1 MNRPVGKPNRNSS
14 EVAVG
19 LRRMNTRLVNVVVDA
34 ARPRGLAD
42 FWAALLGWSVA
53 AENPD
58 EVDVRAPETDGWD
71 LDLVFVP
78 VPEAKEV
85 KNRIHLDLASETLSH
100 QAELV
105 SRAVELGG
113 SRVDVGQGA
122 VPWVVLA
129 DPEGNE
135 FCVLEPRER
144 YARTGAVAS
153 IVVDAHDPERMAGF
167 WARITGRPIGAR
179 DDEGLVGL
187 RAPSG
192 RGPWLE
198 FLRNDDVKS
207 VKNRVHL
214 DIAPLAGFDH
224 AEAVAEVEAAGA
236 APADL
241 GGPALPWRVLMDPE
255 GNEFCVLTPR

>member
-1 MNRPVGKPNRNSS
+1 MT
-14 EVAVG
+14 
-19 LRRMNTRLVNVVVDA
+19 TRLVNLVIDA
-34 ARPRGLAD
+34 ARPEVLAD
-42 FWAALLGWSVA
+42 FWAALLGWHAVV
-53 AENPD
+53 EED
-58 EVDVRAPETDGWD
+58 REIDVRAPESDGWD

-78 VPEAKEV
+78 VPEPKEV
-85 KNRIHLDLASETLSH
+85 KNRIHLDLASTTPEH

-105 SRAVELGG
+105 ARALELGG
-113 SRVDVGQGA
+113 RRADLGQGDL
-122 VPWVVLA
+122 PWVVLA

-144 YARTGAVAS
+144 YADTGAVAA
-153 IVVDAHDPERMAGF
+153 ILVDAHDPELLAGF
-167 WARITGRPIGAR
+167 WARITGRPIRAR
-179 DDEGLVGL
+179 EGDTLVGL

-198 FLRNDDVKS
+198 FLRNDDVKR

-214 DIAPLAGFDH
+214 DVAPPAGADH
-224 AEAVAEVEAAGA
+224 AEAVTEVVAAGA

-241 GGPALPWRVLMDPE
+241 GGPALPWRVLTDPE

>member
-1 MNRPVGKPNRNSS
+1 
-14 EVAVG
+14 
-19 LRRMNTRLVNVVVDA
+19 MNTRLVNLVIDA
-34 ARPRGLAD
+34 ARPRVLAG

-53 AENPD
+53 VEEPD

-85 KNRIHLDLASETLSH
+85 KNRLHLDLASTTAAH

-105 SRAVELGG
+105 ERALELGG
-113 SRVDVGQGA
+113 SRVDVGQGD

-135 FCVLEPRER
+135 FCVLEPREK
-144 YARTGAVAS
+144 YAESGAVAS
-153 IVVDAHDPERMAGF
+153 ILVDTHDPELLAGF
-167 WARITGRPIGAR
+167 WARITGWSIQSR
-179 DDEGLVGL
+179 EGDVLVGL
-187 RAPSG
+187 RASSG

-207 VKNRVHL
+207 VKNRIHL
-214 DIAPLAGFDH
+214 DVAPPAGADH
-224 AEAVAEVEAAGA
+224 AAAVAEVVAIGA

-241 GGPALPWRVLMDPE
+241 GGPSLPWRVLTDPE

>member
-1 MNRPVGKPNRNSS
+1 
-14 EVAVG
+14 VAVS
-19 LRRMNTRLVNVVVDA
+19 LRRMNTRLVNVVIDA
-34 ARPRGLAD
+34 ARPRVLAD
-42 FWAALLGWSVA
+42 FWAALLGWRVA
-53 AENPD
+53 VEEPD
-58 EVDVRAPETDGWD
+58 EVDVRAPEGDGWD

-78 VPEAKEV
+78 VPEPKEV
-85 KNRIHLDLASETLSH
+85 KNRIHLDLASKTLAH

-105 SRAVELGG
+105 SRALELGG
-113 SRVDVGQGA
+113 SRVDLGQGA

-135 FCVLEPRER
+135 FCVLEPRDR
-144 YARTGAVAS
+144 YAAGAVAS
-153 IVVDAHDPERMAGF
+153 IVVDTHDPQRLADF
-167 WARITGRPIGAR
+167 WAQLTGRPIGAR
-179 DDEGLVGL
+179 EDDVLVGL

-198 FLRNDDVKS
+198 FLRNDDVKR

-214 DIAPLAGFDH
+214 DVAPPSGADY
-224 AEAVAEVEAAGA
+224 AAAVSEVVAAGA

-241 GGPALPWRVLMDPE
+241 GGPDLPWRVLMDPE

>member
-1 MNRPVGKPNRNSS
+1 M
-14 EVAVG
+14 AVS
-19 LRRMNTRLVNVVVDA
+19 LRRMNTRLVNLVVDA
-34 ARPRGLAD
+34 ARPEVLAD
-42 FWAALLGWSVA
+42 FWAALLGWTAVV
-53 AENPD
+53 E
-58 EVDVRAPETDGWD
+58 ELGEIDVRAPETDGWD

-85 KNRIHLDLASETLSH
+85 KNRIHLDLASQTPEH

-105 SRAVELGG
+105 ARALELGG
-113 SRVDVGQGA
+113 DRVDVGQGA

-144 YARTGAVAS
+144 YAGTGAVAS
-153 IVVDAHDPERMAGF
+153 ILVDAHEPEQLAAF
-167 WARITGRPIGAR
+167 WAGLTGWPVQAR
-179 DDEGLVGL
+179 EGDVLVGL

-198 FLRNDDVKS
+198 FLRTEDVKRG
-207 VKNRVHL
+207 KNRVHL
-214 DIAPLAGFDH
+214 DIAPPAGTDH
-224 AEAVAEVEAAGA
+224 AATVKEVVAAGA

-241 GGPALPWRVLMDPE
+241 GGPALPWRVLTDPE

>member
-1 MNRPVGKPNRNSS
+1 
-14 EVAVG
+14 
-19 LRRMNTRLVNVVVDA
+19 MNTRLVNVVIDA
-34 ARPRGLAD
+34 ARPRVLAD
-42 FWAALLGWSVA
+42 FWAALLGWRVA
-53 AENPD
+53 LEEAD
-58 EVDVRAPETDGWD
+58 EVDVRAPEADGWD

-85 KNRIHLDLASETLSH
+85 KNRIHLDLASTTLAH
-100 QAELV
+100 QEELV
-105 SRAVELGG
+105 SRALELGG
-113 SRVDVGQGA
+113 SRVDLGQGA

-135 FCVLEPRER
+135 FCVLEPRDR
-144 YARTGAVAS
+144 YAQAGAVAA
-153 IVVDAHDPERMAGF
+153 IVVDAHDPERLAAF
-167 WARITGRPIGAR
+167 WARLTGRPVGAR
-179 DDEGLVGL
+179 EGDVLVGL

-198 FLRNDDVKS
+198 FLRNDDVKR

-214 DIAPLAGFDH
+214 DVAPPSGADH
-224 AEAVAEVEAAGA
+224 AAAVSEVVAAGA

-241 GGPALPWRVLMDPE
+241 GGPDLPWRVLMDPE

>member
-1 MNRPVGKPNRNSS
+1 
-14 EVAVG
+14 
-19 LRRMNTRLVNVVVDA
+19 MNTRLVNLVIDA
-34 ARPRGLAD
+34 ARPRVLAD
-42 FWAALLGWSVA
+42 FWAALLGWRVA
-53 AENPD
+53 VEEAD

-78 VPEAKEV
+78 VPEPKEV
-85 KNRIHLDLASETLSH
+85 KNRIHLDLASTTPAH
-100 QAELV
+100 QEELV
-105 SRAVELGG
+105 SRALELGAG
-113 SRVDVGQGA
+113 RVDLGQGA

-135 FCVLEPRER
+135 FCVLEPRDR
-144 YARTGAVAS
+144 YAGGAVAS
-153 IVVDAHDPERMAGF
+153 IVVDAHDPERLASF
-167 WARITGRPIGAR
+167 WTRLTGWPISAR
-179 DDEGLVGL
+179 EENVLVGL

-198 FLRNDDVKS
+198 FLRNDDEKR

-214 DIAPLAGFDH
+214 DIAPPEG
-224 AEAVAEVEAAGA
+224 AEHGESVAEVVAAGA

-241 GGPALPWRVLMDPE
+241 GGPDLPWRVLMDPE

>member
-1 MNRPVGKPNRNSS
+1 M
-14 EVAVG
+14 AVS
-19 LRRMNTRLVNVVVDA
+19 LRRMTTRLVNLVIDA
-34 ARPRGLAD
+34 ARPEVLAD
-42 FWAALLGWSVA
+42 FWAALLGWHVA
-53 AENPD
+53 VEEPG
-58 EVDVRAPETDGWD
+58 EVDVRAPESDGWD

-78 VPEAKEV
+78 VPEPKEV
-85 KNRIHLDLASETLSH
+85 KNRIHLDLASTTPEH

-105 SRAVELGG
+105 ARALELGG
-113 SRVDVGQGA
+113 RRVDLGQGD

-144 YARTGAVAS
+144 YADTGAVAS
-153 IVVDAHDPERMAGF
+153 ILVDAHDPELLAGF
-167 WARITGRPIGAR
+167 WAGITGRPIQAR
-179 DDEGLVGL
+179 EGDVLVGL

-198 FLRNDDVKS
+198 FLRNDDVKRG
-207 VKNRVHL
+207 KNRVHL
-214 DIAPLAGFDH
+214 DVAPPAEADH
-224 AEAVAEVEAAGA
+224 AAAVTQVIAAGA

-241 GGPALPWRVLMDPE
+241 GGPALPWRVLTDPE

>member
-1 MNRPVGKPNRNSS
+1 
-14 EVAVG
+14 VAVS
-19 LRRMNTRLVNVVVDA
+19 LRRMNTRLVNLVIDA
-34 ARPRGLAD
+34 ARPRVLAD
-42 FWAALLGWSVA
+42 FWAALLGWRVA
-53 AENPD
+53 VDEPD
-58 EVDVRAPETDGWD
+58 EVDVRAPDTDGWE

-78 VPEAKEV
+78 VPEPKEV
-85 KNRIHLDLASETLSH
+85 KNRIHLDLASTSLPH

-105 SRAVELGG
+105 SRALALGG
-113 SRVDVGQGA
+113 RRVDLGQGA

-135 FCVLEPRER
+135 FCVLEPRDR
-144 YARTGAVAS
+144 YAGSGAVAS
-153 IVVDAHDPERMAGF
+153 IVVDAHDPERLADF
-167 WARITGRPIGAR
+167 WARITGLPVGAR
-179 DDEGLVGL
+179 DDDVPVGL

-198 FLRNDDVKS
+198 FLRNDDVKR

-214 DIAPLAGFDH
+214 DVAPRSGTEH
-224 AEAVAEVEAAGA
+224 AEAVSEVVAAGA

>member
-1 MNRPVGKPNRNSS
+1 
-14 EVAVG
+14 
-19 LRRMNTRLVNVVVDA
+19 MNTRLVNLVIDA
-34 ARPRGLAD
+34 ARPRVLAD

-53 AENPD
+53 VEEPD

-85 KNRIHLDLASETLSH
+85 KNRIHLDLASTTAAH

-105 SRAVELGG
+105 ERALELGG
-113 SRVDVGQGA
+113 SRVDVGQGD

-135 FCVLEPRER
+135 FCVLEPREK
-144 YARTGAVAS
+144 YAESGAVAS
-153 IVVDAHDPERMAGF
+153 ILVDAHDPELLAGF
-167 WARITGRPIGAR
+167 WARITGWSIQSR
-179 DDEGLVGL
+179 EGDVLVGL

-198 FLRNDDVKS
+198 FLRNNDVKS
-207 VKNRVHL
+207 VKNRIHL
-214 DIAPLAGFDH
+214 DVAPPAGADH
-224 AEAVAEVEAAGA
+224 AAAVAEVVAIGA

-241 GGPALPWRVLMDPE
+241 GGPSLPWRVLTDPE
-255 GNEFCVLTPR
+255 DNEFCVLTPR

>member
-1 MNRPVGKPNRNSS
+1 V
-14 EVAVG
+14 VAVS
-19 LRRMNTRLVNVVVDA
+19 LRRMNTRLVNLVIDA
-34 ARPRGLAD
+34 ARPRVLAD
-42 FWAALLGWSVA
+42 FWAALLGWRVA
-53 AENPD
+53 LEEPD

-85 KNRIHLDLASETLSH
+85 KNRIHLDLASTTLAH
-100 QAELV
+100 QEELV
-105 SRAVELGG
+105 SRALELGG
-113 SRVDVGQGA
+113 SRVDLGQGA

-135 FCVLEPRER
+135 FCVLEPRDR
-144 YARTGAVAS
+144 YASGAVAS
-153 IVVDAHDPERMAGF
+153 VVVDAHDPERMADF
-167 WARITGRPIGAR
+167 WARLTGWPVGAR
-179 DDEGLVGL
+179 EGDVLVGL
-187 RAPSG
+187 HAPSG

-198 FLRNDDVKS
+198 FLRNDDVKR

-214 DIAPLAGFDH
+214 DVAPPSGTEH
-224 AEAVAEVEAAGA
+224 AEAVSAVVAAGA

-241 GGPALPWRVLMDPE
+241 GGPDLPWRVLVDPE

>member
-1 MNRPVGKPNRNSS
+1 
-14 EVAVG
+14 
-19 LRRMNTRLVNVVVDA
+19 MNTRLVNLVIDA
-34 ARPRGLAD
+34 ARPRVLAD

-53 AENPD
+53 AEEPD
-58 EVDVRAPETDGWD
+58 EVDVRAPETDGWG

-85 KNRIHLDLASETLSH
+85 KNRLHLDLASTTAAH

-105 SRAVELGG
+105 ERALELGG
-113 SRVDVGQGA
+113 SRVDIGQGA

-135 FCVLEPRER
+135 FCVLEPREK
-144 YARTGAVAS
+144 YAESGAVAS
-153 IVVDAHDPERMAGF
+153 VLVDAHDPELLAGF
-167 WARITGRPIGAR
+167 WARLTGWSIQSR
-179 DDEGLVGL
+179 EGDTLVGL
-187 RAPSG
+187 RALSG

-198 FLRNDDVKS
+198 FLRNNDVKS

-214 DIAPLAGFDH
+214 DVAPPAGADH
-224 AEAVAEVEAAGA
+224 AAVVAEVVAIGA

-241 GGPALPWRVLMDPE
+241 GGPSLPWRVLTDPE
-255 GNEFCVLTPR
+255 DNEFCVLTPR

>member
-1 MNRPVGKPNRNSS
+1 MD
-14 EVAVG
+14 
-19 LRRMNTRLVNVVVDA
+19 TRLVNLVVDA
-34 ARPRGLAD
+34 ARPREQAE
-42 FWAALLGWSVA
+42 FWAALLGWRVA
-53 AENPD
+53 EGPDD
-58 EVDVRAPETDGWD
+58 EVDVRAPADDGWD

-85 KNRIHLDLASETLSH
+85 KNRIHLDLASRTPEH

-105 SRAVELGG
+105 SRALELGG
-113 SRVDVGQGA
+113 RHVDVGQGE

-144 YARTGAVAS
+144 YLDTGAVAS
-153 IVVDAHDPERMAGF
+153 ILVDARHPEALAAF
-167 WARITGRPIGAR
+167 WSEVVGWPVSAREEAV
-179 DDEGLVGL
+179 LVGL
-187 RAPSG
+187 RAPDG

-198 FLRNDDVKS
+198 FLRNDDVKP

-214 DIAPLAGFDH
+214 DVAPPVGADQ
-224 AEAVAEVEAAGA
+224 AAVVEEVIAAGA

-241 GGPALPWRVLMDPE
+241 GGPALPWRVLTDLE

>member
-1 MNRPVGKPNRNSS
+1 MT
-14 EVAVG
+14 
-19 LRRMNTRLVNVVVDA
+19 TRLVNLVIDA
-34 ARPRGLAD
+34 ARPEVLAG
-42 FWAALLGWSVA
+42 FWAALLEWRVA
-53 AENPD
+53 VEEPD
-58 EVDVRAPETDGWD
+58 EVDVRAPESDGWD

-78 VPEAKEV
+78 VPGAKEV
-85 KNRIHLDLASETLSH
+85 KNRIHLDLASTTRAH

-105 SRAVELGG
+105 ARALELGG
-113 SRVDVGQGA
+113 RRVDLGQGD

-144 YARTGAVAS
+144 YADTGAVAS
-153 IVVDAHDPERMAGF
+153 ILVDAHDPEQLAAF
-167 WARITGRPIGAR
+167 WARITGRSIQAR
-179 DDEGLVGL
+179 EGDTLVGL
-187 RAPSG
+187 RAPAG

-198 FLRNDDVKS
+198 FLRNDDVKR

-214 DIAPLAGFDH
+214 DVAPPAGAGH
-224 AEAVAEVEAAGA
+224 AEAVTKVIAAGA

-241 GGPALPWRVLMDPE
+241 AGPALPWRVLTDPE